1 MKSTPIC
8 CLLLL
13 LSLICYRGHSA
24 SLSGNE
30 IRVSGN
36 QISETAMEE
45 SNVLEPLI
53 RSKRHSHLSICIH
66 CCNCCKFKGCGK
78 CCLT

>member
-1 MKSTPIC
+1 MKPVPIC

-13 LSLICYRGHSA
+13 LSFICHRGHSA

-30 IRVSGN
+30 VTVTGN
-36 QISETAMEE
+36 QIPETQMEE
-45 SNVLEPLI
+45 SNALEPLL
-53 RSKRHSHLSICIH
+53 RSKRQSHLSICVH
-66 CCNCCKFKGCGK
+66 CCNCCKYKGCGK